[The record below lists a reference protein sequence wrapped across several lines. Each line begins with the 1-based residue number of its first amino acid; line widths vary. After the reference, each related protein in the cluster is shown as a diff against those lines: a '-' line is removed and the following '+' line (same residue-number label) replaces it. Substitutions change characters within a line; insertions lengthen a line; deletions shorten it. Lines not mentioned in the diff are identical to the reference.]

1 MRSSY
6 LFHSPAIVAVAAS
19 LAVLVPTALVAGD
32 DIPRTPSGR
41 PDLSGTYDVA
51 TLTPLERP
59 EKYGDNLYIS
69 VEDAKKIAEEEKIRY
84 DERAQN
90 SDPNRE
96 APPEG
101 ASVGGYNYFW
111 LDRGV
116 DSFAVD
122 GKFRTSIIVEP
133 KNGRRPPLT
142 EAGQAYAD
150 KRAESRDKY
159 TGEAWWVDQDGPGP
173 YDNMEQRG
181 HPERCILGFTG
192 TTPSFPSGYN
202 NYKRIVQTED
212 HIMILVEMVHDA
224 RSVRMN
230 SEHGPASVRKWL
242 GDSIGWW
249 EGDTL
254 VVDTTGFHPLSH
266 SSASRWTRDTGT
278 ENPHVV
284 ERFTRLENGDLL
296 YRFTVEDNAI
306 WTAPWTGEYVWRA
319 SDEKVYEY
327 ACHEGNYA
335 LGNIMRGARLMEQD
349 ALNSQ

>member
-1 MRSSY
+1 MRSPH
-6 LFHSPAIVAVAAS
+6 LFRNAVTIAVATG
-19 LAVLVPTALVAGD
+19 LALLVPTASVAGD
-32 DIPRTPSGR
+32 DIPRTASGR
-41 PDLSGTYDVA
+41 PDLGGTYDVA

-59 EKYGDNLYIS
+59 EEYGDNLYIS
-69 VEDAKKIAEEEKIRY
+69 VEDAKKIAEKERIRY

-111 LDRGV
+111 IDRGV
-116 DSFAVD
+116 DAFTVD
-122 GKFRTSIIVEP
+122 GKFRTSIIVDP

-142 EAGQAYAD
+142 AAGQAYAD
-150 KRAESRDKY
+150 KRAESRDQY

-192 TTPSFPSGYN
+192 TTPSFPSVYN
-202 NYKRIVQTED
+202 NFKRIVQTED
-212 HIMILVEMVHDA
+212 HVMILVEMVHDA
-224 RSVRMN
+224 RTVRMR
-230 SEHGPASVRKWL
+230 SEGRAVAHPPPTVRKWL

-254 VVDTTGFHPLSH
+254 VVDTTNFHPLS
-266 SSASRWTRDTGT
+266 WTRYGT

-296 YRFTVEDNAI
+296 YRFTVEDNTI

-319 SDEKVYEY
+319 SEEKVYEY

-349 ALNSQ
+349 ALKGR